1 MFEKWKLG
9 QVAYNA
15 FAWARD
21 VAQSIDP
28 EAALRIAFKIV
39 EIERERRGVPG
50 VLKVGELLDWF
61 RANYPNMGGLSIVA
75 GYAKALVALLNAIG
89 VFKRSGKAA

>member
-9 QVAYNA
+9 TIAYNA

-21 VAQSIDP
+21 VAQNVDP
-28 EAALRIAFKIV
+28 DAAIRILFKVV

-50 VLKVGELLDWF
+50 VLKAGELLDWF
-61 RANYPNMGGLSIVA
+61 RANYPTSSSVGVVA
-75 GYAKALVALLNAIG
+75 GYAKTLVALLNAIG
-89 VFKRSGKAA
+89 VFRRSGKV